1 LVLVVVLD
9 QSYFFWY
16 RFKYLMIKD
25 DKIIKKDGI
34 ITECLPNGFFRIE
47 TEDGTEV
54 LGHLSGKLRIHRIRI
69 LLGDKVTI
77 EMTPYDDKRGRI
89 TYRKK

>member
-1 LVLVVVLD
+1 MT
-9 QSYFFWY
+9 
-16 RFKYLMIKD
+16 KE
-25 DKIIKKDGI
+25 DKTIKKDGI

-47 TEDGTEV
+47 SEDGKDI

-69 LLGDKVTI
+69 LLGDKVTF
-77 EMTPYDDKRGRI
+77 EMSPYDDKRGRI